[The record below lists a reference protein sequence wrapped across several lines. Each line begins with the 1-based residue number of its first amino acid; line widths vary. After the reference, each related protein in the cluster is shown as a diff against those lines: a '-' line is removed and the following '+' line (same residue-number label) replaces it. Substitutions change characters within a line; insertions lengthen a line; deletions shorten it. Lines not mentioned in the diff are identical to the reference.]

1 MVVDLYLPL
10 WRPTITINVDL
21 ILQTEIFVKLGI
33 LWEDIQKVDTQE
45 MQAPFCK
52 LNCIVKLETE
62 IYNGVNFFKNFSG
75 GGEKKKKK
83 KEG

>member
-1 MVVDLYLPL
+1 MAPGEAEAATCAASPSTELLLFLSLLLLGGTVDKSSKQFHLFYVPL

-45 MQAPFCK
+45 M
-52 LNCIVKLETE
+52 
-62 IYNGVNFFKNFSG
+62 
-75 GGEKKKKK
+75 
-83 KEG
+83 